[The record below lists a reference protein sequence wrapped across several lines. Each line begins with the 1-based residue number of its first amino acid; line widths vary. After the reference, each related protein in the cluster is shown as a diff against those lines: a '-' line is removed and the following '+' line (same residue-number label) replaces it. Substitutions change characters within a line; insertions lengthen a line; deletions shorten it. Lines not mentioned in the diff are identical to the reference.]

1 MMVII
6 SVLVMR
12 GFGQIQWWLFF
23 PNILHFS
30 WDYGQMHWWLFFPY
44 DTTLNLRLWT
54 YAMMIILFPKILYLI
69 WDYGHMQWWLFFP
82 NILHLRWDEE
92 CAMISVSSFHLRHEA
107 CPMMFYV
114 FLFEMRHEAC
124 AIIFVISVFHM
135 RHGAF
140 AMMIIFWCYT
150 ISEWGMALKLGYGWG
165 NYLCSY
171 EMKYL
176 EIMPFIF

>member
-1 MMVII
+1 ME
-6 SVLVMR
+6 
-12 GFGQIQWWLFF
+12 WWLLFLYLWCEALDKYNDDYFF

-30 WDYGQMHWWLFFPY
+30 WDYEQMHWWLFFP
-44 DTTLNLRLWT
+44 
-54 YAMMIILFPKILYLI
+54 MILYLI
-69 WDYGHMQWWLFFP
+69 WDYGHMQWWLFYS
-82 NILHLRWDEE
+82 LRYYTWYETMDICNDDYFFLTYYTWDETRN
-92 CAMISVSSFHLRHEA
+92 VHEA
-107 CPMMFYV
+107 CAMMFSV

-150 ISEWGMALKLGYGWG
+150 ISEWGMALKLGYDWG